1 MPDIANFHDF
11 FLFLPLTAPMLAEI
25 ITIGDELLIG
35 QVVDT
40 NSAWIGQRL
49 NEIGVRIKQI
59 TSVSDNEEHIL
70 KALDEAG
77 QRSGI
82 ILITGG
88 LGPTKDDIT
97 KKTLAKFFKAG
108 MRLDGPSLANV
119 ERIFRARGREVT
131 ELNRRQAEVP
141 ENATALLNPL
151 GTAPGMW
158 FEEHGRIYVS
168 LPGVPHEMKGLM
180 EQEVIP
186 QLRQRFKL
194 PPVIHRTILTQGIGE
209 SMLSDLL
216 EPWEDALPPHIRLAY
231 LPADGRVRLRLTA
244 SGKSEAEINAEFD
257 IQVAGLKNL
266 ANRYIYGYEEE
277 TMEGVVGALFRAKG
291 WKVATAESCT
301 GGYLSHRLTLVP
313 GSSDYYMGSVIAYDN
328 AVKTSLL
335 GVDPKLFDEV
345 GAVSEPVVRVM
356 AENVRKLLGT
366 ELGIAI
372 SGIAGPSGGTEEKP
386 VGTVWIAVSSPAGTL
401 SKRFQLGQFR
411 ERVIREAAQHALAMT
426 RRILLAEPEPEN

>member
-1 MPDIANFHDF
+1 
-11 FLFLPLTAPMLAEI
+11 MLAEI

-49 NEIGVRIKQI
+49 NEIGIRVKQI

-70 KALDEAG
+70 RALDEAG
-77 QRSGI
+77 GRAGI

-97 KKTLAKFFKAG
+97 KKTLAKFFNAG

-141 ENATALLNPL
+141 ENAIALLNPL

-158 FEEHGRIYVS
+158 FDAQGRIYVS
-168 LPGVPHEMKGLM
+168 MPGVPHEMKGLM
-180 EQEVIP
+180 EQWVLP
-186 QLRQRFKL
+186 KLRERFQL

-244 SGKSEAEINAEFD
+244 SGKSEQELNSELD
-257 IQVAGLKNL
+257 IQLMELKGL
-266 ANRYIYGYEEE
+266 ANKYIYGYEEE
-277 TMEGVVGALFRAKG
+277 TMEGVVGTLFRAKG

-328 AVKTSLL
+328 AVKTNLL
-335 GVDPKLFDEV
+335 GVDFRLFDEV

-356 AENVRKLLGT
+356 AENVRKLLNT
-366 ELGIAI
+366 EVGIAI
-372 SGIAGPSGGTEEKP
+372 SGIAGPTGGTEDKP

-426 RRILLAEPEPEN
+426 RRILLNEPEMES

>member
-1 MPDIANFHDF
+1 
-11 FLFLPLTAPMLAEI
+11 MLAEI

-49 NEIGVRIKQI
+49 NEIGIRVKQI

-77 QRSGI
+77 RRAGV

-108 MRLDGPSLANV
+108 MRLDASSLANV

-141 ENATALLNPL
+141 ENAIALLNSL

-158 FEEHGRIYVS
+158 FEDQGRIYVS
-168 LPGVPHEMKGLM
+168 MPGVPHEMKGLM
-180 EQEVIP
+180 EQTVIP
-186 QLRQRFKL
+186 KLRERFQL
-194 PPVIHRTILTQGIGE
+194 PPVLHRTILTQGIGE

-244 SGKSEAEINAEFD
+244 SGRSEAEINAELD
-257 IQVAGLKNL
+257 IQVAELKGLADK
-266 ANRYIYGYEEE
+266 YIYGYEEE

-328 AVKTSLL
+328 AVKINLL
-335 GVDPKLFDEV
+335 GVDPLLFEQV
-345 GAVSEPVVRVM
+345 GAVSEQVVRVM
-356 AENVRKLLGT
+356 AENVRKSLGT
-366 ELGIAI
+366 EVGIAI
-372 SGIAGPSGGTEEKP
+372 SGIAGPTGGTADKP
-386 VGTVWIAVSSPAGTL
+386 IGTVWIAVSSPGRTL

-426 RRILLAEPEPEN
+426 RRILLDEPELES